1 MKKWSEHQLTSTT
14 ENGGGLVAPD
24 GQVLTQKPL
33 KSTHSRGS
41 SQSLDHNPS
50 QPWPLW
56 SRPRSLRGK
65 AKSAQRHKLFKPL
78 PLAPFSLSM
87 SMTKDLAIRIDLTL
101 CRGVQLYPQSTISLA
116 GWVSGHP
123 CSFPK
128 VSSLESAT
136 RPLQSFELTRSCPL
150 RFHNPLL
157 WSRNP

>member
-33 KSTHSRGS
+33 KSTHSRGT
-41 SQSLDHNPS
+41 SQSLDHYPS

-65 AKSAQRHKLFKPL
+65 AKASRGSVQRHKLFKTL

-87 SMTKDLAIRIDLTL
+87 SMTKDLAIRIDFYTL
-101 CRGVQLYPQSTISLA
+101 QRCTTLPTIHDLSS
-116 GWVSGHP
+116 GMGSGHP
-123 CSFPK
+123 CSLPK
-128 VSSLESAT
+128 VSSLESAA
-136 RPLQSFELTRSCPL
+136 RPLQSFELTRAA
-150 RFHNPLL
+150 R
-157 WSRNP
+157 